1 MCEPPS
7 AGGRALP
14 CYDTSLL
21 TISVFIKRWDNLTL
35 QSFQIRV
42 RAATLHRCLARAA
55 QSVQYKLKIMIASL
69 NLNVFITINF
79 LPKLQIALIIKFPRR
94 WSRRSYILSI
104 SYWVLLIFS
113 GVIKPRTIP
122 ISTWLEQ
129 LFSRFDVR
137 QDRGRV
143 SHSMQIRHIV
153 RDACRIGTRHTS
165 NIIETLCIMKFSI
178 FSVWHFPN

>member
-1 MCEPPS
+1 MCEPPF
-7 AGGRALP
+7 ACGRALP

-42 RAATLHRCLARAA
+42 RAVTLHRCLARAA

-79 LPKLQIALIIKFPRR
+79 LPKLQIALIIKFLS
-94 WSRRSYILSI
+94 SRILSI
-104 SYWVLLIFS
+104 SFTSGVLLIFS

-122 ISTWLEQ
+122 
-129 LFSRFDVR
+129 
-137 QDRGRV
+137 
-143 SHSMQIRHIV
+143 
-153 RDACRIGTRHTS
+153 TRLVPGAA
-165 NIIETLCIMKFSI
+165 TL
-178 FSVWHFPN
+178 